1 VEKVASFQHQLTIPE
16 PFKGQRLDRALA
28 RLLPEYSR
36 SRLKGWINSGQV
48 RVNGE
53 QLQPKSLLQG
63 GEQITVDAQ
72 LEPETNA
79 VAEAIHLNIVY
90 EDADLVVLDKPA
102 GLVVHPGAGNRDG
115 TLLSGLL
122 YAYPEL
128 DELPRAGIVHRLDKD
143 TSGLLVVARS
153 LAAHTAL
160 VRDLQA
166 RQITR
171 EYRAVCLGRLTAG
184 GSVDAPIGRH
194 PVHRTRMA
202 VSPRGRPAVTHYRV
216 LKRFAAHSFL
226 ALRLESGRTHQI
238 RVHMAHIRHPLFGD
252 TTYGGRRSL
261 PPAAS
266 KSALATLQRFDRQA
280 LHASRLA
287 FQHPVTRQPQS
298 FHAALPADMAALL
311 AALNE
316 NEPAIDFDR
325 LRWPEPRVRRA

>member
-1 VEKVASFQHQLTIPE
+1 VASFQHRLTIPE
-16 PFKGQRLDRALA
+16 PLKGQRLDRALA

-36 SRLKGWINSGQV
+36 SRLKDWINSGQV
-48 RVNGE
+48 LVNGE
-53 QLQPKSLLQG
+53 RLQPKSLVQG
-63 GEQITVDAQ
+63 GEQITVDAH
-72 LEPETNA
+72 LEPEIDA
-79 VAEAIHLNIVY
+79 MAEDIHLDVVY

-261 PPAAS
+261 PPSAS
-266 KSALATLQRFDRQA
+266 ESAIATLRCFDRQA

-287 FQHPVTRQPQS
+287 FLHPVTRQPLA

-316 NEPAIDFDR
+316 NEPATDFDS
-325 LRWPEPRVRRA
+325 LQWPEPTARRA

>member
-1 VEKVASFQHQLTIPE
+1 VASFQHQLTIPE
-16 PFKGQRLDRALA
+16 TLRGQRLDRALA
-28 RLLPEYSR
+28 QLLPEYSR
-36 SRLKGWINSGQV
+36 SRLKDWINGGQV
-48 RVNGE
+48 RVDGE
-53 QLQPKSLLQG
+53 RSQPKTPVQG
-63 GEQITVDAQ
+63 GEKVRLDAQ
-72 LEPETNA
+72 LEAEGTV
-79 VAEAIHLNIVY
+79 VAEDISLDIVY
-90 EDADLVVLDKPA
+90 EDSDLVVLNKPA

-166 RQITR
+166 REITR
-171 EYRAVCLGRLTAG
+171 EYRAVCLGSLTAG
-184 GSVDAPIGRH
+184 GRIDQPIGRH

-202 VSPRGRPAVTHYRV
+202 VTPRGRPAVTHYRV
-216 LKRFAAHSFL
+216 LQRFTAHSFI

-252 TTYGGRRSL
+252 TTYGGRRGL
-261 PPAAS
+261 PPGVS
-266 KSALATLQRFDRQA
+266 ESARLVLQGFGRQA
-280 LHASRLA
+280 LHASQLA
-287 FQHPVTRQPQS
+287 FLHPVDRRPLA
-298 FHAALPADMAALL
+298 FHASLPPDMAALL

-316 NEPAIDFDR
+316 GGPDTDFDA
-325 LRWPEPRVRRA
+325 LRWPEPTSTRS

>member
-1 VEKVASFQHQLTIPE
+1 VASFHHQLEIPE
-16 PFKGQRLDRALA
+16 ELRGQRLDRALA
-28 RLLPEYSR
+28 RLLPAYSR
-36 SRLKGWINSGQV
+36 SRLKDWINAGQV

-53 QLQPKSLLQG
+53 QLQPKTPVQG
-63 GEQITVDAQ
+63 GEQVTVDAQ
-72 LEPETNA
+72 LEPEGNA
-79 VAEAIHLNIVY
+79 VAEDIQLDVVH
-90 EDADLVVLDKPA
+90 EDADLVVLNKPA

-128 DELPRAGIVHRLDKD
+128 DELPRAGIVHRLDKG

-166 RQITR
+166 REIIR

-216 LKRFAAHSFL
+216 LHRFATHSFI

-252 TTYGGRRSL
+252 TTYGGRRRL

-266 KSALATLQRFDRQA
+266 ESAVRVLQGFDRQA

-287 FQHPVTRQPQS
+287 FLHPVDRQPLS
-298 FHAALPADMAALL
+298 FHATLPADMAALL

-316 NEPAIDFDR
+316 DQPTTAFDS
-325 LRWPEPRVRRA
+325 LQWPEQTSTRN

>member
-1 VEKVASFQHQLTIPE
+1 VASFQHELTIPE
-16 PFKGQRLDRALA
+16 ALKGQRLDRVLA
-28 RLLPEYSR
+28 RLLPDYSR
-36 SRLKGWINSGQV
+36 SRLKGWINGGQV

-53 QLQPKSLLQG
+53 RLQPKTPVRG
-63 GEQITVDAQ
+63 GEQVTVDAQ
-72 LEPETNA
+72 LESGGHP
-79 VAEAIHLNIVY
+79 VAEDIHLHVVY

-128 DELPRAGIVHRLDKD
+128 GELPRAGIVHRLDKD
-143 TSGLLVVARS
+143 TTGLLIVART
-153 LAAHTAL
+153 LAGHTAL

-166 RQITR
+166 RAIAR

-184 GSVDAPIGRH
+184 GSIDAPIGRH

-216 LKRFAAHSFL
+216 LKRFAAHSFV

-252 TTYGGRRSL
+252 LSYGGRRSL
-261 PPAAS
+261 PPGPS
-266 KSALATLQRFDRQA
+266 ESAVGVLQAFDRQA

-287 FQHPVTRQPQS
+287 FQHPVTREPLV
-298 FHAALPADMAALL
+298 FHAPLPADMAALL

-316 NEPAIDFDR
+316 QEPALDFDR
-325 LRWPEPRVRRA
+325 LQWPESTTP

>member
-1 VEKVASFQHQLTIPE
+1 MASFQHQLTIPE
-16 PFKGQRLDRALA
+16 SLRGQRLDRALA
-28 RLLPEYSR
+28 RLLPDYSR
-36 SRLKGWINSGQV
+36 SRLKSWINGGQV

-53 QLQPKSLLQG
+53 QLPPRTPVQG
-63 GEQITVDAQ
+63 GEQVTVNAQ
-72 LEPETNA
+72 LEPEGTA
-79 VAEAIHLNIVY
+79 TAENILLDVLY
-90 EDADLVVLDKPA
+90 QDADLLVINKPA
-102 GLVVHPGAGNRDG
+102 GLVVHPGAGNRHG

-166 RQITR
+166 REITR

-184 GSVDAPIGRH
+184 GRIDEPIGRH

-202 VSPRGRPAVTHYRV
+202 VSPRGRPAVTHFRV
-216 LKRFAAHSFL
+216 LKRFTAHSFI

-238 RVHMAHIRHPLFGD
+238 RVHMAHVRHPLFGD

-266 KSALATLQRFDRQA
+266 ESAIEILQHFDRQA

-287 FQHPVTRQPQS
+287 FQHPVTREPLE
-298 FHAALPADMAALL
+298 FHAPLPADLSAVLVALG
-311 AALNE
+311 E
-316 NEPAIDFDR
+316 NDPPTDFDS
-325 LRWPEPRVRRA
+325 LQWPTVTSPQN